1 MKSFVFNPSDENFRI
16 VLNSQYYVDKT
27 DLIYHLNEV
36 INTENRFISVSRPR
50 RFGKTVTANMLTA
63 YYSYSEKKT
72 TIFNDRYI
80 GIIYDELN
88 QIDKQ
93 SRAEE
98 HNKNE
103 ESKIINKNYKYLNK
117 FNVIKLI
124 MNEYFANR
132 SVEAGIKKIM
142 KKIIN
147 EIKSSIN
154 DIEFSDEN
162 DIIDIFED
170 LYKKTDRKLVFIIDE
185 WDYILRHYKDEKS
198 IYTYLEFLNTFLKD
212 KEYIAL
218 AYVTGI
224 LPLKKNKE
232 QSSLNNF
239 KDFSMILPSWMAKYF
254 GFTDNEV
261 KELCKIYKRIEN
273 ENPKDKISKII
284 KKHKRNDEKCVI
296 KYIDNKEFQNLEG
309 KEKKDLK
316 HEKIYNS
323 RDKQFETSSI
333 KRKLSVDREDKV
345 CYENLK
351 NWYDGYQLIDEDDKI
366 YNIYSPFSI
375 INAFNYKCIESFW
388 CKSLTSSILSDYLK
402 LDYDGLKE
410 DIVILMKRNRIK
422 INIKTYQNDMTSFE
436 NKDDVLTMFIHLGYL
451 GFDKTKSETFIPN
464 KEILEEFENYT
475 KSSNWSVLFK
485 IYQQSKTLLQ
495 ETWNCNEEIVAKLI
509 EEVHDTADNKIYHSE
524 AALKYAILL
533 AYYAAN
539 AYYTIIPEM
548 DTGKEYANI
557 YFIPFNNIHS
567 ALVVELKY
575 NKTAETVI
583 SQIKQRN
590 YPKRLIHYK
599 ENLILVGINY
609 DKTVKNN
616 DIQFKYYSCKIEK
629 HQI

>member
-98 HNKNE
+98 QNKNE

-284 KKHKRNDEKCVI
+284 KKNKRNDEKCVI

-351 NWYDGYQLIDEDDKI
+351 N
-366 YNIYSPFSI
+366 
-375 INAFNYKCIESFW
+375 
-388 CKSLTSSILSDYLK
+388 
-402 LDYDGLKE
+402 
-410 DIVILMKRNRIK
+410 
-422 INIKTYQNDMTSFE
+422 
-436 NKDDVLTMFIHLGYL
+436 
-451 GFDKTKSETFIPN
+451 
-464 KEILEEFENYT
+464 
-475 KSSNWSVLFK
+475 
-485 IYQQSKTLLQ
+485 
-495 ETWNCNEEIVAKLI
+495 
-509 EEVHDTADNKIYHSE
+509 
-524 AALKYAILL
+524 
-533 AYYAAN
+533 
-539 AYYTIIPEM
+539 
-548 DTGKEYANI
+548 
-557 YFIPFNNIHS
+557 
-567 ALVVELKY
+567 
-575 NKTAETVI
+575 
-583 SQIKQRN
+583 
-590 YPKRLIHYK
+590 
-599 ENLILVGINY
+599 
-609 DKTVKNN
+609 
-616 DIQFKYYSCKIEK
+616 
-629 HQI
+629 